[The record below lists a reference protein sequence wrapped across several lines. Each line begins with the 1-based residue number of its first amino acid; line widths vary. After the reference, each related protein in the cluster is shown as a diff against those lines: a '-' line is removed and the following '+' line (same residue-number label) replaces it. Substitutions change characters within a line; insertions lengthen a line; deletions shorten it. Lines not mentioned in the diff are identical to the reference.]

1 MIFNGERTAFG
12 RHETFSLRYSWLPKG
27 YQALQKNNSIFTAE
41 DATLILGVGKNM
53 VSSIRY
59 WLRACQIIDA
69 ETLLPTP
76 IGELI
81 FSSLYG
87 LDPYLED
94 EATLWLLHW
103 LLATNPEQATACYWF
118 FNRYHKP
125 EFSNTELLTALS
137 DFVAEEVVKAKRPAN
152 STMKND
158 VQLVLRMYSQTKANA
173 RIPLEESLDSP
184 LSELRLITQS
194 SGGQRY
200 LSRPDHRPSLPI
212 EVLGFAV
219 LQLLQTKQVKALP
232 IEDLMYVRDSF
243 CAPGA
248 VFRLTESALITKLE
262 QLVESY
268 PKQFAIRDT
277 AGIHQFFVLQT
288 LDPLEL
294 LKAHYKGNG
303 GVAA

>member
-27 YQALQKNNSIFTAE
+27 YQALQKNSAVFTAE
-41 DATLILGVGKNM
+41 DATLVLGVGKNM
-53 VSSIRY
+53 VASIRY
-59 WLRACQIIDA
+59 WLKACQIIEA
-69 ETLLPTP
+69 ESQLPTP
-76 IGELI
+76 VGELI

-125 EFSNTELLTALS
+125 EFNNIELLTALS
-137 DFVAEEVVKAKRPAN
+137 DFVSEELIKTKRPAQ
-152 STMKND
+152 STLKND
-158 VQLVLRMYSQTKANA
+158 AQLILRMYSQTKASA
-173 RIPLEESLDSP
+173 RSPLEETLDSP
-184 LSELRLITQS
+184 LSELRLIAQV

-200 LSRPDHRPSLPI
+200 LSRPDARLSLPI
-212 EVLGFAV
+212 EILGFAV
-219 LQLLQTKQVKALP
+219 LQLFQAKQVTALP
-232 IEDLMYVRDSF
+232 IEDLMYVRDNF

-248 VFRLTESALITKLE
+248 VFRLSESGLITKLE
-262 QLVESY
+262 QLVECY
-268 PKQFAIRDT
+268 PEQFAIRDT
-277 AGIHQFFVLQT
+277 AGIHQFFALQKIKP
-288 LDPLEL
+288 LDL
-294 LKAHYKGNG
+294 LKAYYADKA